1 MRRKPVNDSASRGE
15 PVALRQLH
23 SRERA
28 PDRDTAAARQLE
40 ANVLIGRDACELTT
54 CGWAWFYRPWSP
66 VTLRKTRA
74 AFEGALEIDPDCI
87 DAKIGTSLTCIVQ
100 LLEGWSNVPLQDQL
114 RAERLLAEAIEYD
127 PTRAMAYHAL
137 GMLRRSQARLS
148 DARAALNRAVELDPN
163 DAGAVHQLGLAS
175 LYEGEPDA
183 AIQHIERSIR
193 LSPYDPQRASMFY
206 GLGRCHMVLGDS
218 RTALTCFN
226 ETLAAKPKHWDAR
239 VWRAGS
245 LGLAGEL
252 TRARAEFSEAV
263 PLRPEIDSLARWR
276 VYQPWI
282 TYPSYEALRGKTL
295 YVGLRAAGMHDE

>member
-1 MRRKPVNDSASRGE
+1 MA
-15 PVALRQLH
+15 
-23 SRERA
+23 
-28 PDRDTAAARQLE
+28 
-40 ANVLIGRDACELTT
+40 
-54 CGWAWFYRPWSP
+54 
-66 VTLRKTRA
+66 
-74 AFEGALEIDPDCI
+74 
-87 DAKIGTSLTCIVQ
+87 TSLTCIVQ

-137 GMLRRSQARLS
+137 GMLRRSQARLP

-206 GLGRCHMVLGDS
+206 GLGRCHMVLGDR

-263 PLRPEIDSLARWR
+263 QLRPEIDSLARWR

-282 TYPSYEALRGKTL
+282 TYPSYEALRGETL